1 MTEIES
7 RRPPLS
13 AEQVLLAYEALLAR
27 SGRMLDCVR
36 RHEWDA
42 LVEEEAHYLVDV
54 EQLSSREQ
62 GSVLDPAQRTRKAQ
76 LLERIL
82 ERDLEIRRCLVARR
96 EELAGLIGT
105 TRRKRDLR
113 RSYGPQE
120 AASMDSVFHLD
131 EDTP

>member
-1 MTEIES
+1 MTHIETQ
-7 RRPPLS
+7 RQALS
-13 AEQVLLAYEALLAR
+13 PEQVLLAYEALLAR

-36 RHEWDA
+36 RQDWEA
-42 LVEEEAHYLVDV
+42 LVDEEAHYLVDV

-62 GSVLDPAQRTRKAQ
+62 DTALDPDQQARKAG

-96 EELAGLIGT
+96 DELAGLIGT
-105 TRRKRDLR
+105 TRRKRDLW

-120 AASMDSVFHLD
+120 ATSMDAAFQLD